1 MITINAQAL
10 AKSMKRLKD
19 VKADISKNADKAF
32 RQKVFNL
39 ATMAVR
45 VSPQFS
51 GEFASNWNLAVDG
64 NMPVF
69 KPWAHKYALENQT
82 TMRDNGDGTYSY
94 RNWAGA
100 HQAGDPEAVT
110 SSMARIAGQLA
121 RVTRHSKVHLVNA
134 TELFTDGT
142 RMIGPDGVE
151 QLRAEN
157 IIPGRVRI
165 ERYVMAR
172 AAELRGK
179 V

>member
-1 MITINAQAL
+1 MIAINAHSL

-19 VKADISKNADKAF
+19 VKAEISKNADKAF

-51 GEFASNWNLAVDG
+51 GEFASNWSLAVDG

-69 KPWAHKYALENQT
+69 RPWGAKYDSRM
-82 TMRDNGDGTYSY
+82 TMQEGANGTYEY
-94 RNWAGA
+94 RHNP
-100 HQAGDPEAVT
+100 HKAGDPEAVGA
-110 SSMARIAGQLA
+110 SMARIAGQLA

-142 RMIGPDGVE
+142 RMHGPDGIE
-151 QLRAEN
+151 HLRPEN